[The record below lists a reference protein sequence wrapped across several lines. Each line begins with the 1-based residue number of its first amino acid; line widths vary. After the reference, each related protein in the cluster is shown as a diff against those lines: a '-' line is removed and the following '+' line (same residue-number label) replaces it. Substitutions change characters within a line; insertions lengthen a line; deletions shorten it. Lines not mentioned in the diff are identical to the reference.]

1 MFNIRNF
8 IFRLW
13 FYYRQGWGTY
23 FSTIVA
29 AGNTL
34 IVTYY
39 LAIEKSEVLRDAFPT
54 FTLFGLVV
62 VGVAL
67 PLLISVGYIHYKKSP
82 AFSTEVDINVE
93 ANPYMY
99 KLVPGWMKNAQ
110 FPVYLLMLNMMI
122 KMSKNEK
129 MSDEDIQMMA
139 EIQKDLKHLIDGGSV
154 GKISKLEPSSIK
166 DD

>member
-1 MFNIRNF
+1 MKKKNF
-8 IFRLW
+8 VFRLW

-29 AGNTL
+29 AANTL

-39 LAIEKSEVLRDAFPT
+39 LAIEKSEVLRDAFPS
-54 FTLFGLVV
+54 FTLFALVV
-62 VGVAL
+62 VGIAL
-67 PLLISVGYIHYKKSP
+67 PLLVAVGYIHYKKSP

-93 ANPYMY
+93 ANPYMF

-129 MSDEDIQMMA
+129 MSSEDIEMMT

-154 GKISKLEPSSIK
+154 GKIEKSTKR
-166 DD
+166 